1 MVLAAYPRL
10 HGRLRPGEVDPARL
24 LERLPEE
31 LETAHSLRPMEA
43 QAIFSGVFSARARKE
58 IASCL
63 EKGIAIVT
71 FEDSTYPGRLRDLP
85 DPPAFLY
92 MRGHVSEGDED
103 AVAIV
108 GSRRA
113 TPYGLHVAGMLGR
126 EMARAGVT
134 VVSGL
139 ARGIDTAAH
148 AGALEGGGRT
158 IGVLGSGIDVVYPR
172 ENERLCRR
180 IAGSGAVMTE
190 LPLGAPPLPHHFPIR
205 NRVIAALSSAVVV
218 VEAARHSG
226 SLITARVA
234 GDEMGLPVAAVPG
247 PVTSATSAG
256 CNDLLFDGAT
266 PVRDPRDVMDLLP
279 QAARERLAARG
290 GRDKGEPGPI
300 PDDLPGESRRI
311 LEALGTGKASSA
323 DGLASATGLASA
335 VLLGHLLGLEMRGL
349 VRQLPGGLYM
359 RKV

>member
-1 MVLAAYPRL
+1 
-10 HGRLRPGEVDPARL
+10 
-24 LERLPEE
+24 
-31 LETAHSLRPMEA
+31 MEA
-43 QAIFSGVFSARARKE
+43 QAIFSGVFAARAGKE
-58 IASCL
+58 IAGCH

-71 FEDSTYPGRLRDLP
+71 FEDIAYPERLRRLP

-92 MRGHVSEGDED
+92 VKGRISCEDED

-108 GSRRA
+108 GSRKA
-113 TPYGLHVAGMLGR
+113 SPYGLHVAGMLGR

-134 VVSGL
+134 VISGL

-148 AGALEGGGRT
+148 DGALEGGGRT

-172 ENERLCRR
+172 ENARLFGRL
-180 IAGSGAVMTE
+180 AGSGAVVTE

-226 SLITARVA
+226 SLITARVG

-247 PVTSATSAG
+247 PITSETSAG

-266 PVRDPRDVMDLLP
+266 PVRQARDVLDLLP
-279 QAARERLAARG
+279 RDSWGRLAARAKREG
-290 GRDKGEPGPI
+290 AGRIPEDLAAGP
-300 PDDLPGESRRI
+300 RMV
-311 LEALGTGKASSA
+311 LEALGPGVASSA

-335 VLLGHLLGLEMRGL
+335 VLLGHLLDLEMRGL
-349 VRQLPGGLYM
+349 VGQLPGGLYT